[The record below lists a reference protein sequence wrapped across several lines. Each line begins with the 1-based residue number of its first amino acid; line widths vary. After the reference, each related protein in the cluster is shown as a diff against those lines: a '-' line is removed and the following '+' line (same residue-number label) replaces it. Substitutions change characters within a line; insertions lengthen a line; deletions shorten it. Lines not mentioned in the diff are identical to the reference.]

1 MFEEIV
7 AKVSTPVSKVIVSVV
22 VTGYKLSATS
32 QNLLNFFILYI
43 INVLSLLVRWQQC
56 WGDSLDSDSQWFYGF
71 IERENLDGKSINH
84 DSSASFGTVLRECMF
99 SMGREIK
106 YGLSRREKMMKN
118 QPIIAVPYLL
128 VPYQRKEKKKSK

>member
-1 MFEEIV
+1 
-7 AKVSTPVSKVIVSVV
+7 
-22 VTGYKLSATS
+22 
-32 QNLLNFFILYI
+32 
-43 INVLSLLVRWQQC
+43 
-56 WGDSLDSDSQWFYGF
+56 
-71 IERENLDGKSINH
+71 
-84 DSSASFGTVLRECMF
+84 MF